1 MLGSSQWN
9 LPCAIT
15 QVWWTHTSFMYKF
28 TQIRSSPGKQR
39 QNLVGA
45 SFSNMSLQASTNG
58 PKISTGRG
66 EEYSTFWTRWYM
78 RLTPSVQGIN
88 QSNLFQRHNRRE
100 TLLLILTVVSVLC
113 ESFSFF
119 QEKSSYIKHI
129 FMPEIC
135 LTNHH
140 VRLIGTFKVAVSI

>member
-88 QSNLFQRHNRRE
+88 QSNLFQRHNRRD
-100 TLLLILTVVSVLC
+100 TAAHFNRGFCVMWKLQFLSRKIQL
-113 ESFSFF
+113 
-119 QEKSSYIKHI
+119 YKHI

-140 VRLIGTFKVAVSI
+140 VRLIGTLKVAVSI